1 MATVIGINYIGPL
14 CYSSFSPLTLIIR
27 SSRDPNQWWHERRL
41 SCSNSSTMEPAA
53 LTRSSPLTK
62 FPYRGN
68 LATLRLAR
76 VNSFSIPPPKS
87 LLRRNPLPLRISASL
102 SLPRRSIR
110 LRAVEDHHHGHHHD
124 GDHHHHH
131 HQHGC
136 CSVELKAESKPQKVL
151 FGFAKAIGWVRLANF
166 LREHLHLC
174 CSSAALFLAAAACPY
189 VAPKPYI
196 KSLQNAFMIVGF
208 PLVGVRI
215 L

>member
-1 MATVIGINYIGPL
+1 
-14 CYSSFSPLTLIIR
+14 
-27 SSRDPNQWWHERRL
+27 
-41 SCSNSSTMEPAA
+41 MEPAA
-53 LTRSSPLTK
+53 LTRSSSLTR
-62 FPYRGN
+62 FPYRRG

-76 VNSFSIPPPKS
+76 VNSFSILPPKT
-87 LLRRNPLPLRISASL
+87 LLRQKPLPLRISASL

-110 LRAVEDHHHGHHHD
+110 LRAVEDHHHDHHHD
-124 GDHHHHH
+124 DEQDHHHHHHHHH

-174 CSSAALFLAAAACPY
+174 CSAAALFIAAAACPY
-189 VAPKPYI
+189 LVPKPYI

>member
-1 MATVIGINYIGPL
+1 
-14 CYSSFSPLTLIIR
+14 
-27 SSRDPNQWWHERRL
+27 
-41 SCSNSSTMEPAA
+41 MEPAA

-87 LLRRNPLPLRISASL
+87 LLLRNPLPLRISASL
-102 SLPRRSIR
+102 SVPRRSIR
-110 LRAVEDHHHGHHHD
+110 LRAVEDHHH
-124 GDHHHHH
+124 H

-136 CSVELKAESKPQKVL
+136 CSVDLKAESKPQKVL

-189 VAPKPYI
+189 FAPKPYI